1 MARGCVG
8 CLWTMGAVYSHVVPA
23 AGALRDRVGP
33 LGAWHGSAGCES
45 APTSSMMRDNTTV
58 IRRLCV
64 FCGSS
69 PGHDPR
75 YLATA
80 RAVGERLARA
90 GLGIVYGGGRVGL
103 MGALADAALAAGGE
117 VIGVIPHAL
126 AARELAHQGLTALH
140 VVATMHERK
149 ARMSELADAFL
160 VLPGGLGTLEEL
172 FEVWSWAQLGVHR
185 KPCGVLDV
193 AGYWQPLLALVEHLN
208 NGDSSP
214 L

>member
-1 MARGCVG
+1 
-8 CLWTMGAVYSHVVPA
+8 
-23 AGALRDRVGP
+23 
-33 LGAWHGSAGCES
+33 
-45 APTSSMMRDNTTV
+45 MMRDNTTV

-193 AGYWQPLLALVEHLN
+193 AGYWQPLLALVEHLQQR
-208 NGDSSP
+208 GFLTPADRALLLVDADLDRLLVRLRAWEP
-214 L
+214 PPRTRWLVPAAT

>member
-1 MARGCVG
+1 
-8 CLWTMGAVYSHVVPA
+8 
-23 AGALRDRVGP
+23 
-33 LGAWHGSAGCES
+33 
-45 APTSSMMRDNTTV
+45 MMRDNTTV

-75 YLATA
+75 YLAAA

-193 AGYWQPLLALVEHLN
+193 AGYWQPLLALVEHLQQQ
-208 NGDSSP
+208 GFLTPADRALLLVDADLDRLLVRLRAWEP
-214 L
+214 PPRTRWLVPAAT